1 MAKAAALIATLLLYT
16 PFSAAQLNT
25 LAQAAGK
32 KYFGT
37 ATDNPE
43 LTDIPYVAQ
52 LENTADFHQLT
63 PVSSNSTVSGHI
75 MNIFIYRPIA

>member
-1 MAKAAALIATLLLYT
+1 MAKAAAIIAVLLLNVS
-16 PFSAAQLNT
+16 FSLAQLNT

-43 LTDIPYVAQ
+43 LTDLPYVAQ

-63 PVSSNSTVSGHI
+63 PVSL
-75 MNIFIYRPIA
+75 